1 MVGPVKNPIR
11 LILGSQSP
19 RAVKIIALSLL
30 LVLVCAA
37 PIMLYGIFGPENGN
51 PVALGWLFA
60 VGAVVAHIGFL
71 IGMLLLIWD
80 LYFAKK

>member
-1 MVGPVKNPIR
+1 M
-11 LILGSQSP
+11 
-19 RAVKIIALSLL
+19 

-37 PIMLYGIFGPENGN
+37 PMMLYSMFGPDNGN

-60 VGAVVAHIGFL
+60 AGAVVAHIGFL

-80 LYFAKK
+80 VYFAKK